1 MNDMFSEYKE
11 QINNLNPN
19 YKLQVQYPL
28 GYTDFGVVLEP
39 FLGVNPLLW
48 HGWEE

>member
-1 MNDMFSEYKE
+1 MCSEYKE

-19 YKLQVQYPL
+19 HKLPIQNCH

-39 FLGVNPLLW
+39 FLGDNPLVW